1 MYLLQGEL
9 LLAEKAMNGRFSSSG
24 SLKYIF
30 IRGENPTYHISGIDE
45 CF

>member
-9 LLAEKAMNGRFSSSG
+9 LLVEKAMNGRFSSSG

-30 IRGENPTYHISGIDE
+30 Y
-45 CF
+45 